1 MSSSEISPI
10 ALLAQL
16 QELDRVRRD
25 GLERI
30 RRVEQEIAETEQDRD
45 RRRAQLEAAESDAA
59 AQDAHRTE
67 LERVFEDEG
76 AKMTERRMRLNRV
89 RNERELQALRHEIEV
104 RKEANQQLEEQVID
118 ALERLDV
125 LNEARAQVATEL
137 AEFEELAKQRIE
149 NGRARLLELQAELEL
164 GKQER
169 EDLRAALDP
178 SLLQRYEVL
187 LDRRAGLAIVEVNGG
202 TCQGCHR
209 MLPPQLYIELQR
221 APSRVHVCPSCHRI
235 LHWRPKPVDDTD

>member
-1 MSSSEISPI
+1 MSPI
-10 ALLAQL
+10 ACLAQL

-30 RRVEQEIAETEQDRD
+30 RQVEQEIAEAEQDIE
-45 RRRAQLEAAESDAA
+45 RRRAALDTAESDAA
-59 AQDAHRTE
+59 AQDAHRRE

-118 ALERLDV
+118 ALERLDS
-125 LNEARAQVATEL
+125 LNEAKSQVAAEL
-137 AEFEELAKQRIE
+137 AEFEELARQRIE
-149 NGRARLLELQAELEL
+149 NSRARLVELQAELEN

-169 EDLRAALDP
+169 EDLRAALEP
-178 SLLQRYEVL
+178 GLLRRYEIL
-187 LDRRAGLAIVEVNGG
+187 LDRRAGLAVAEVNGG

-209 MLPPQLYIELQR
+209 TLPPQLYIELQR
-221 APSRVHVCPSCHRI
+221 EPGRVHTCPSCHRI
-235 LHWRPKPVDDTD
+235 LHWRPKAPDAVA